1 MTTTSSSTEHEVDTT
16 PVRQLLDDIE
26 ADILNGHATLEPT
39 IDRLTRGL
47 EQVRTSL
54 PADVWARQ
62 AQELVAH
69 PVTHLLHQDPFTRR
83 CFTKP
88 RGYAGDARMIDYIYG
103 EADDDDSTALGRRI
117 LEANFHGPAPK
128 AVRYR
133 KQMLAAAIDAA
144 AARVERPR
152 VFAVACGHLREGR
165 IAEAV
170 QQQRFGELVAFD
182 QDPRS
187 LAVVDRE
194 FGALGVRT
202 ELGRVRDLIVGRH
215 AADLTAF
222 DLAYAA
228 GLYDYL
234 RDDAARRLTHT
245 LFGLLNPGGTLLIAN
260 FLPGIR
266 DRGYMESF
274 MNWHLIYRTM
284 REIEALAEA
293 IPEDQMARTRLFD
306 DPTHN
311 IGFLE
316 IVKQ

>member
-1 MTTTSSSTEHEVDTT
+1 MTPIALATEHQLDTT
-16 PVRQLLDDIE
+16 PVHQLLDAIQDE
-26 ADILNGHATLEPT
+26 ILSGQSPLEQT

-47 EQVRTSL
+47 ERLRTSV
-54 PADVWARQ
+54 PNEVWSERAR
-62 AQELVAH
+62 ELVAH
-69 PVTHLLHQDPFTRR
+69 PLTHLLHQDPFTRR

-103 EADDDDSTALGRRI
+103 EADDDDSTELGRRI
-117 LEANFHGPAPK
+117 LEANRQAPAPQ

-152 VFAVACGHLREGR
+152 VLAVACGHLREGR
-165 IAEAV
+165 VSDAV
-170 QQQRFGELVAFD
+170 QHRRLGELVALD
-182 QDPRS
+182 QDARS
-187 LAVVDRE
+187 LDVVNRE
-194 FGALGVRT
+194 FGPLGVRT

-215 AADLTAF
+215 AADLTGF
-222 DLAYAA
+222 DLVYAA

-234 RDDAARRLTHT
+234 RDDAARRLTQT
-245 LFGLLNPGGTLLIAN
+245 LFGMLTSGGTLLVAN

-284 REIEALAEA
+284 REIETLGEG
-293 IPEDQMARTRLFD
+293 IPRDQMAGTRMFD

-316 IVKQ
+316 IVKR